1 MTTSSPLGTLADR
14 LAGRRILVVGAS
26 SGIGRGVARLAGRSG
41 ARVALV
47 GRRGERLAE
56 AAAEAGP
63 GAVAIAGDVRD
74 AEFCSDAVATAVGA
88 LGGLDGLVYAAAL
101 MTAGLVCD
109 ADAAAWRA
117 TFETNVI
124 GAALVTCHALPH
136 LDAARGRA
144 VYLSSDSVLRPRP
157 GVLAY
162 VASKSALDTMVAG
175 LRTEVPTVE
184 FTRVIV
190 GPTHGTDIASGWD
203 PAVRRQLKDLW
214 APKGWLDE
222 TRMTIEDCAAE
233 VLHALTSPVH
243 VADVLLQP
251 RADARLDNEESTR

>member
-1 MTTSSPLGTLADR
+1 
-14 LAGRRILVVGAS
+14 
-26 SGIGRGVARLAGRSG
+26 
-41 ARVALV
+41 
-47 GRRGERLAE
+47 
-56 AAAEAGP
+56 
-63 GAVAIAGDVRD
+63 
-74 AEFCSDAVATAVGA
+74 
-88 LGGLDGLVYAAAL
+88 
-101 MTAGLVCD
+101 MTAGFVAA
-109 ADAAAWRA
+109 ADAEQWRA

-124 GAALVTCHALPH
+124 GAALVTRHALPH
-136 LDAARGRA
+136 LEASRGRA

-175 LRTEVPTVE
+175 LRTEVPGVE

-203 PAVRRQLKDLW
+203 PEVRRQLKDVW
-214 APKGWLDE
+214 APHGWLDE
-222 TRMTIEDCAAE
+222 TRMTIEECAAE

-251 RADARLDNEESTR
+251 RANARLDGGGEGGP